1 MPFRPSPYGSPA
13 NPVIPIE
20 HQFENLALTGSTPH
34 RTLNGGSSPQLQA
47 VIPSGQS
54 DHNSVRTGF
63 CESLIHTLD

>member
-20 HQFENLALTGSTPH
+20 QQFENLALGSTPQ
-34 RTLNGGSSPQLQA
+34 RSPNLGNSPQTQA

-54 DHNSVRTGF
+54 DRGSVCISF
-63 CESLIHTLD
+63 DESY